1 MPLGGAAR
9 ASARSAA
16 RMSSDTTFGVI
27 CIRLALCQKVANF
40 RQQLFALC
48 RGGLLF
54 LKAGNALELADLTHD
69 QKQNES
75 NDQEID
81 RDRQKLPIAKDSASF
96 LRVRVSR
103 MPLDRGRQRNIG
115 VREIEPAGDRA
126 DHRHDHVADEGI
138 DDLAEGGADD
148 DADRK
153 VDHIAAQG
161 EFPELRKH
169 GILSSGAA
177 GLEVAS
183 KVRYY
188 AGTGWRL
195 RR

>member
-48 RGGLLF
+48 WGGLLF

-81 RDRQKLPIAKDSASF
+81 RDREKLPVAQDSASF
-96 LRVRVSR
+96 LGVCVSR
-103 MPLDRGRQRNIG
+103 MTLNRRCE
-115 VREIEPAGDRA
+115 REIVVGEIQAAGHRA
-126 DHRHDHVADEGI
+126 NHRHDHVPHEGI
-138 DDLAEGGADD
+138 HDLAEGGPDD

-153 VDHIAAQG
+153 VDHVAAQG

-169 GILSSGAA
+169 GILSSGGAA
-177 GLEVAS
+177 LEVAS